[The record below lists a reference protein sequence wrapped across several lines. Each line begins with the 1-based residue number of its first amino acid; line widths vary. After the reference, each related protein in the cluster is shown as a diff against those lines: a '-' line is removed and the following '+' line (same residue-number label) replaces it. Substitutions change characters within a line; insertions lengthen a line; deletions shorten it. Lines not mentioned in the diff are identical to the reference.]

1 MSIKKK
7 EVLVLVKEDKT
18 PLKTCLNLYC
28 QYIMC
33 SLTNF
38 TATNLSEHCPG
49 LSHDDVTRFL
59 KNNHFTP
66 SMLWKKI
73 EPILVQSPNGYA
85 IFDDSVQNK
94 NYSNKING
102 VFRSEER
109 RVGKECRSRW

>member
-28 QYIMC
+28 QYIM
-33 SLTNF
+33 SSGTNY

-66 SMLWKKI
+66 SMLWKKVKS
-73 EPILVQSPNGYA
+73 ILVESATGYLL
-85 IFDDSVQNK
+85 FDDSVQDK
-94 NYSNKING
+94 NYSDKIDG
-102 VFRSEER
+102 VYKQYS
-109 RVGKECRSRW
+109 GNA